1 MFLIGT
7 VGNLR
12 MQTSL
17 QKLAGGVQAEPTYH
31 CSVLAEKLALGVA
44 EECGIRRRSGRA
56 AHAHAN
62 KQSWRKTEMTGEI
75 KEGVSNFLS
84 VNLHGQLGG

>member
-44 EECGIRRRSGRA
+44 EECGIRRRSGP
-56 AHAHAN
+56 HMHMQTN
-62 KQSWRKTEMTGEI
+62 
-75 KEGVSNFLS
+75 
-84 VNLHGQLGG
+84 NLEEKRR